1 MWPTAKEITRKGRSV
16 KSMCVNGN
24 YVCQTGWVWRLWLS
38 LMPSGVHLC
47 ERSHLRTS
55 PALPSKVELSHWICP
70 DSENKS
76 RPLSPYLSP
85 WHPAISNR
93 SNSVVHRDP
102 RSSLCNRNLSSPD
115 LHVPLFLIL
124 PDLPSQPARLHLQPT
139 LAPSPS
145 L

>member
-70 DSENKS
+70 DNENKS

-85 WHPAISNR
+85 WHPAKEVFTKIFQMIQ
-93 SNSVVHRDP
+93 
-102 RSSLCNRNLSSPD
+102 SSFHPNHADIRVNL
-115 LHVPLFLIL
+115 F
-124 PDLPSQPARLHLQPT
+124 QPV
-139 LAPSPS
+139 
-145 L
+145 